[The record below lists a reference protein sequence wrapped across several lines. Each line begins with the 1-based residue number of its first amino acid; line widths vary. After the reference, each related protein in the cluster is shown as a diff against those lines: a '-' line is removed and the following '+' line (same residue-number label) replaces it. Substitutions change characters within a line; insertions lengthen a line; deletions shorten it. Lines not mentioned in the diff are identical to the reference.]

1 MQDKTKLPTMTY
13 CDMDYH
19 WAYTYKTMS
28 EHSFSHYL
36 LFSPTQNPELEIYVQ
51 FSVNKAFGD
60 PQGGIP
66 CLLHGQPN
74 RLNLSDSETA
84 KQLLGYVLQN
94 WCDETDTGRFDIHN
108 GECILKELGYSDF
121 YEEDAPITVQDY
133 YEDIRKICAVMD
145 ELGGSCT
152 FDPPATEQELQEAEQ
167 EIGCPIP
174 ELYKQ
179 WLMLTKYANMTD
191 GGSELFLPCVC
202 EGTDYVCVGTVI
214 GDGDDYYFNKK
225 SGRFFREF
233 EGREITLFDSFTD
246 LLGDLYGWIEQ
257 CADDD
262 YGEEWAEV
270 YDEMFSEEE

>member
-1 MQDKTKLPTMTY
+1 MQDTTKLPTISLG
-13 CDMDYH
+13 DMDYRL
-19 WAYTYKTMS
+19 AYIYKTLS
-28 EHSFSHYL
+28 ENSFSHHLY
-36 LFSPTQNPELEIYVQ
+36 FSPVQNSELELYVH
-51 FSVNKAFGD
+51 FSVNKPFGD
-60 PQGGIP
+60 PQGGIS

-74 RLNLSDSETA
+74 RLNLCDSETA
-84 KQLLGYVLQN
+84 KQVLGYLLQN
-94 WCDETDTGRFDIHN
+94 WCDGTDTGRFDIHN

-152 FDPPATEQELQEAEQ
+152 FEPPATEQELQEAEQ

-179 WLMLTKYANMTD
+179 WLTLTKYANMTD
-191 GGSELFLPCVC
+191 GGSELFLPCNC

-225 SGRFFREF
+225 TERFFREF
-233 EGREITLFDSFTD
+233 EGREITLFDSFID
-246 LLGDLYGWIEQ
+246 LLGDLYCWLEQ
-257 CADDD
+257 CADDE
-262 YGEEWAEV
+262 YGEEWEEV